1 MAEVENENE
10 CVCRESVQ
18 MKNGVFATHSLTMSF
33 TRTRSLP
40 ASGEARCFISIVL
53 SISSLIETKI
63 DRRQREEGKKGYLN
77 SMARRIR
84 ADVCHDSRRNPE
96 KRSSSM
102 CITMCSLGGIRW
114 GERAHACNRFNAT
127 RARDENSMIGSRVL
141 LCFLCCRSMINR

>member
-114 GERAHACNRFNAT
+114 GGTRTRVQSIQCHKSSRREFN
-127 RARDENSMIGSRVL
+127 DWIKSPSLFSVL
-141 LCFLCCRSMINR
+141 PKYDQ